1 MHTHVSVHDIY
12 PTPPKTREDSTL
24 APTMTNNERS
34 FLQGVLT
41 HAPAIAAFTL
51 PTTFSY
57 GRVLDGVWSGGTYVS
72 WGTEQREALVRLT
85 GSPGRHHLEI
95 RFVDGTAGPYLAL
108 AALLGAGTESI
119 IAGNLLETGD
129 CEVPV
134 ALMNAAQKAEA
145 RVQNT
150 ARLPSTIE
158 LARKNLANDTLLRE
172 VFTDDFVEKYIG
184 VNAV

>member
-34 FLQGVLT
+34 FLQGVLA

-134 ALMNAAQKAEA
+134 ALMNAEQKAAA

-158 LARKNLANDTLLRE
+158 LARKNLANDALLRE